1 MTLYK
6 FPSGKI
12 VSDEDYKK
20 TFSEEYPSDRPEAD
34 PDYVPPS
41 NDGNKQIVFSN
52 DEEEE
57 DD

>member
-12 VSDEDYKK
+12 VSDEDYKE
-20 TFSEEYPSDRPEAD
+20 TFAEEYPSDRPEASL
-34 PDYVPPS
+34 DYVPPS
-41 NDGNKQIVFSN
+41 KDGDKQAIF
-52 DEEEE
+52 DESEDEE

>member
-20 TFSEEYPSDRPEAD
+20 TFEEEFPSDRPEAR
-34 PDYVPPS
+34 PDYIPPTVE
-41 NDGNKQIVFSN
+41 GNRQAVIYDS
-52 DEEEE
+52 DEE
-57 DD
+57 DDD

>member
-20 TFSEEYPSDRPEAD
+20 TFAEEYPADREEAAS
-34 PDYVPPS
+34 DYVVPS
-41 NDGNKQIVFSN
+41 SENKQIVFDNS
-52 DEEEE
+52 EE
-57 DD
+57 DDDD

>member
-12 VSDEDYKK
+12 VSDEDYKR
-20 TFSEEYPSDRPEAD
+20 TFQEEYPSDRPEAQ

-41 NDGNKQIVFSN
+41 NDGKKQAVFE
-52 DEEEE
+52 DDDVEE

>member
-20 TFSEEYPSDRPEAD
+20 TFVEEYPADRPEAD
-34 PDYVPPS
+34 PNYVPPS
-41 NDGNKQIVFSN
+41 KDGDKQVVF
-52 DEEEE
+52 DEDSDE
-57 DD
+57 DDE

>member
-20 TFSEEYPSDRPEAD
+20 TFAEEYPSDRPEAD
-34 PDYVPPS
+34 PDYVKPT
-41 NDGNKQIVFSN
+41 NDGDKQAVFSE

>member
-20 TFSEEYPSDRPEAD
+20 TFEEEYPADRPEAD
-34 PDYVPPS
+34 PNYIPPS
-41 NDGNKQIVFSN
+41 NDKNRQVVFDSES
-52 DEEEE
+52 DEEDE
-57 DD
+57 